1 MKNHK
6 ENTPTVQQQLFSLL
20 NDQQKVFMAIN
31 LRPLKYEV
39 QVDLCERL
47 IDFIVDGEV
56 NEPRNALV
64 NLLYCLLIG
73 HDTYE
78 GYEPI
83 LYHLPG
89 TIDPRSGIKPNEAFD
104 LSSSR

>member
-1 MKNHK
+1 MKNHQ
-6 ENTPTVQQQLFSLL
+6 EHTPTVQQQLFSLL
-20 NDQQKVFMAIN
+20 NDQQKAFMAQN
-31 LRPLKYEV
+31 LWPLKPKV

-89 TIDPRSGIKPNEAFD
+89 TIDPRKGISPNEDFD
-104 LSSSR
+104 SRR